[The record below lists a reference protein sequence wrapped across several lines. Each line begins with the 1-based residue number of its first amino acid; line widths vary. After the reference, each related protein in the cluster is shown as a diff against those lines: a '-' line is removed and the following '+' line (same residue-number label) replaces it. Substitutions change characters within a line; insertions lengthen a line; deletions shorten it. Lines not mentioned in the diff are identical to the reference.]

1 MNAEKAPKPRLI
13 AVASGKGG
21 VGKTWFAITLAH
33 ALAKAGRRVLLFDAD
48 LGLANV
54 DIQLGLNPT
63 RDIGAV
69 LQGRAT
75 LADCAIRLDQ
85 PGLSV
90 LAGRSGSGSLAGLPA
105 AAIETLLTGLT
116 NLPYTDIVLDLGAG
130 LETATRMMA
139 ARANLLLV
147 LATDEPTSL
156 TDAYAVIKLHAAD
169 APGGAVQIV
178 INQAASPAAGR
189 RTYDA
194 LARACAK
201 FLGAAPPL
209 AGVVRR
215 DDKVRDAIR
224 RQTPLLTRHPGCN
237 AAQDVE
243 AIARTGWGV
252 PPPPD
257 PPSSI

>member
-1 MNAEKAPKPRLI
+1 MNAAPATPRLI

-33 ALAKAGRRVLLFDAD
+33 ALANAGRSVLLFDAD

-54 DIQLGLNPT
+54 DIQLGLNPAH
-63 RDIGAV
+63 DIGAV
-69 LQGRAT
+69 LNGRAT
-75 LADCAIRLDQ
+75 LAETAIRLDQ
-85 PGLSV
+85 ANFAV

-105 AAIETLLTGLT
+105 TAIETLLTGLAS
-116 NLPYTDIVLDLGAG
+116 LPYTDIVLDLGAG
-130 LETATRMMA
+130 LDTATRLMA
-139 ARANLLLV
+139 ARAHLLLV

-169 APGGAVQIV
+169 APGAPVQIV
-178 INQAASPAAGR
+178 INQAATPAAGQ
-189 RTYDA
+189 RTYET
-194 LARACAK
+194 LSRACAK
-201 FLGAAPPL
+201 FLGAAPKL

-224 RQTPLLTRHPGCN
+224 RQTPLLTQHPASP

-243 AIARTGWGV
+243 AIVKTGWAV
-252 PPPPD
+252 PAPPD
-257 PPSSI
+257 PPSPI